1 LGPFFTIFA
10 QPIVDKYIGQ
20 NARVTVSTCSD
31 NTNFDTVI
39 SVYTGSSCDALQCL
53 TGDDDDSGCGV
64 SSTTRFFGQQNVTYY
79 VRVHGFGQSVGDF
92 ELTVEESEIIDS
104 GINDFCSDSNPT
116 FLVGG
121 AVVTGSLNGA
131 QNYTVESCTSSSS
144 DIGLWCK

>member
-1 LGPFFTIFA
+1 M
-10 QPIVDKYIGQ
+10 VDKYIGQ

-31 NTNFDTVI
+31 NNITNFDTVI

-53 TGDDDDSGCGV
+53 TGDDDSACDDALEV
-64 SSTTRFFGQQNVTYY
+64 SSTARFFGQQFVTYY
-79 VRVHGFGQSVGDF
+79 VRVHGYAQSEGDF

-104 GINDFCSDSNPT
+104 GINDFCSDSNPV

-131 QNYTVESCTSSSS
+131 QNYTAESCTSVIS